1 MKRFLSSQERS
12 CAGVVWF
19 LCALAS
25 LNGGLAQAQTGTI
38 SGRVDAP
45 AAGAPLTGLKVVV
58 VDPKLTKVVDK
69 KAVENGQYK
78 IALSAGSY
86 EVFACDPKLEYEPYS
101 RKVEVKSGSSRT
113 KDIHLMK
120 KPLTVPAQDDEGQAI
135 GPKVAVCV
143 RHLESTCA
151 AETTT
156 DVNGE
161 IVIPGP
167 EHHFEVHKRGE
178 QPCE

>member
-1 MKRFLSSQERS
+1 MKRFSSAPGRS
-12 CAGVVWF
+12 CAGVVWL
-19 LCALAS
+19 LCTLAGLS
-25 LNGGLAQAQTGTI
+25 GGRAQAQTGSV

-45 AAGAPLTGLKVVV
+45 AAAAPLTGLKVVV
-58 VDPKLTKVVDK
+58 VDPKLKKVVDR
-69 KAVENGQYK
+69 KAVENGRYE
-78 IALSAGSY
+78 IAVSAGSY
-86 EVFACDPKLEYEPYS
+86 EVFACDPRLEYEPYS
-101 RKVEVKSGSSRT
+101 RTVEVKNGSSQT
-113 KDIHLMK
+113 KDIHLLK
-120 KPLTVPAQDDEGQAI
+120 KPLTVPAQDDQGQAI
-135 GPKVAVCV
+135 GPKAAVCV

-156 DVNGE
+156 DANGE